1 MQGMY
6 QAFFEDFFDLNFY
19 SANVAFLVCTVIL
32 LGRFNRKPTTIVR
45 RVLDLAALIT
55 TDIFIEFVLF
65 SLLGTPLA
73 SLVLAVLLGIYAA
86 LQRQI
91 RNTDKVARAAAF
103 FASFILLTG
112 ITGLAEPVMQYFGG
126 IFSFGAMAN
135 LVSFALLLVVALFLR
150 HYAVSRFRYVP
161 SSYVY
166 LVAVICIIA
175 SVAGWSFIR
184 FASDTMN
191 LVQTDNA
198 VSHVLNEASIVNLIV
213 DVGFLSLVLIS
224 YRLFYMLSSEHD
236 HRAERLVTKRSAS
249 SNQEMIEVT
258 RSVYESMREMR
269 HEMKNR
275 NAYMTSLAA
284 AGQWDRLSEYINSFT
299 ESAGEVLNY
308 VQSGNST
315 IDAIVNA
322 KIALANSRGIDVKTM
337 LAVPQD
343 LSFSDED
350 LYTLIANLMDNAI
363 EGAMECGREPKTI
376 KLSMRPT
383 ADYYIISVQNPC
395 SERPDA
401 TGPISRLKTTKEDK
415 EIHGYGTKVIARIT
429 RRNRGMARYFV
440 KDNVFLVSVMLAN
453 PDAKA
458 KGA

>member
-1 MQGMY
+1 MQDLY
-6 QAFFEDFFDLNFY
+6 QAFLGEFLDLNFY
-19 SANVAFLVCTVIL
+19 SANFTFSVCAIVL
-32 LGRFNRKPTTIVR
+32 LGHFNKKPLTIAKR
-45 RVLDLAALIT
+45 AIDLLLFMGA
-55 TDIFIEFVLF
+55 DIFIEYLTFHLF
-65 SLLGTPLA
+65 GSVP
-73 SLVLAVLLGIYAA
+73 SSPILAVLLCGYAL
-86 LQRQI
+86 LQKQI
-91 RNTDKVARAAAF
+91 RNTDKVARSSAF

-112 ITGLAEPVMQYFGG
+112 ITGLAAPVMQYFGG
-126 IFSFGAMAN
+126 SLNFAMVAN
-135 LVSFALLLVVALFLR
+135 VVSFAFLFIVALFLR

-166 LVAVICIIA
+166 LVAAICVIA

-184 FASDTMN
+184 FISDSKDLAETSE
-191 LVQTDNA
+191 VVAQ
-198 VSHVLNEASIVNLIV
+198 VLSEASMVNFIV

-258 RSVYESMREMR
+258 RGVYESIREMR

-275 NAYMTSLAA
+275 TAYMVTLAA
-284 AGQWDRLSEYINSFT
+284 AGQWDRLAEYINSFA

-308 VQSGNST
+308 VQCGNST

-322 KIALANSRGIDVKTM
+322 KIALAKSRGIDVKTM
-337 LAVPQD
+337 LAVPAN

-363 EGAMECGREPKTI
+363 EGATECGRSPKTI
-376 KLSMRPT
+376 KLSMRPE

-395 SERPDA
+395 SERPD
-401 TGPISRLKTTKEDK
+401 TSGPISRLKTTKEDK
-415 EIHGYGTKVIARIT
+415 EIHGYGTKVISRIT

-440 KDNVFLVSVMLAN
+440 KDNVFIVSVMLAN
-453 PDAKA
+453 PDARA
-458 KGA
+458 KEK

>member
-1 MQGMY
+1 MQGLY
-6 QAFFEDFFDLNFY
+6 QAFFNDFFDLNFY
-19 SANVAFLVCTVIL
+19 SASLTYSVCAVIL
-32 LGRFNRKPTTIVR
+32 LGHFNRKPLTFVQRGI
-45 RVLDLAALIT
+45 DLVAFLGV
-55 TDIFIEFVLF
+55 DILVEFLLF
-65 SLLGTPLA
+65 SLFGTTFTSLA
-73 SLVLAVLLGIYAA
+73 LAVLLCVYAA
-86 LQRQI
+86 FQKQI
-91 RNTDKVARAAAF
+91 RNTDKVARSAAF

-112 ITGLAEPVMQYFGG
+112 ITGLADPVMKYLGG
-126 IFSFGAMAN
+126 IFSLGIMAN
-135 LVSFALLLVVALFLR
+135 LMSFGLLLAVALFLR
-150 HYAVSRFRYVP
+150 HYTVSRFRYVP

-166 LVAVICIIA
+166 LVAAICVIA

-184 FASDTMN
+184 FASDTMD
-191 LVQTDNA
+191 LSQADETISRVT
-198 VSHVLNEASIVNLIV
+198 NEAAMVNLIV
-213 DVGFLSLVLIS
+213 DVGFLALVLIS

-236 HRAERLVTKRSAS
+236 HRAERLVTKRSVS

-258 RSVYESMREMR
+258 RSVYESMREIR

-284 AGQWDRLSEYINSFT
+284 AGQWDRLSEYINSFSET
-299 ESAGEVLNY
+299 ASEVLNY

-337 LAVPQD
+337 LAVPAD

-350 LYTLIANLMDNAI
+350 IYTLIANLMDNAI

-395 SERPDA
+395 SERPDV

-429 RRNRGMARYFV
+429 RRNKGMARYFI

-453 PDAKA
+453 PDVRAKEA
-458 KGA
+458 